1 MVIVR
6 AVISCLLQ
14 TLQMISKSVTSPDV
28 HELIVSAKE
37 FERRERNQEDVYKG
51 TIKNRKVTD
60 PHKKQLF

>member
-1 MVIVR
+1 
-6 AVISCLLQ
+6 
-14 TLQMISKSVTSPDV
+14 MISKSVTSPDV